1 MTPHRFSLPPD
12 GMAAARVCLAQRMPG
27 GEPARLRAASRRSA
41 AFAYD
46 LRQSAG
52 MLLATAESPVW
63 RGPAHR
69 ALTEQFRTQAPAL
82 TTTAA
87 RYDEYAAALAGYA
100 GALDV
105 LVPSLVSVRRQ
116 LQQHSD
122 GGSDPAGGLLALARS
137 FQARYD
143 EWLDALE
150 RCSRAVLHAGGADP
164 GPHRPG
170 WQALGH
176 AVGGAAHAVGGAA
189 HAVGHATATAAGT
202 FERAM
207 LHPSLANVSACLGEL
222 NAGLSVLGVGLL
234 FVYPPAGAA
243 CLAAATVL
251 AVAQLAVDGARRAH
265 GEQVG
270 AGQLGFELA
279 AAIPLGGGALRSL
292 KVADDVVHLVPG
304 GGLAAH
310 EAAGG
315 HTLAKHVGKSEDFLR
330 NRLVTEPRRVAA
342 STFYDRQVA
351 EETISQLIHSQRRI
365 VNGWSKRGGF
375 QLELLGRSP
384 TPIGRLVVRDASAAT
399 DEAGVKVILRRNPKM
414 AHGFF
419 VYTAMVT
426 E

>member
-12 GMAAARVCLAQRMPG
+12 GAAAARVCLAQRMPG
-27 GEPARLRAASRRSA
+27 GEPVQLRAASRRSA

-52 MLLATAESPVW
+52 MLMATAESPVW

-69 ALTEQFRTQAPAL
+69 AFTEQLRAQAPTL
-82 TTTAA
+82 TATAD

-105 LVPSLVSVRRQ
+105 LVPSLGAVRRQ
-116 LQQHSD
+116 LQQQA
-122 GGSDPAGGLLALARS
+122 GGADPAGGLLALART

-150 RCSRAVLHAGGADP
+150 RCRRAVLHAGGADR
-164 GPHRPG
+164 GPHRHG

-176 AVGGAAHAVGGAA
+176 AVAHGVGEAA
-189 HAVGHATATAAGT
+189 HAVGHVAATAVGT

-207 LHPSLANVSACLGEL
+207 LHPSLANISACLGEL
-222 NAGLSVLGVGLL
+222 NTGLSVLGVGLL

-251 AVAQLAVDGARRAH
+251 AVAQLAVDSARRAH

-279 AAIPLGGGALRSL
+279 AAIPLGGGAVRSL

-315 HTLAKHVGKSEDFLR
+315 HTLAKHVGKSEEFLR
-330 NRLVTEPRRVAA
+330 NRLATEPKLKAA
-342 STFYDRQVA
+342 STFYNRQVA
-351 EETISQLIHSQRRI
+351 EEAISSLISANRRN
-365 VNGWSKRGGF
+365 VNRWLARGGF
-375 QLELLGRSP
+375 QLDLIDRYPTSLGRVIERKSVDF
-384 TPIGRLVVRDASAAT
+384 TE
-399 DEAGVKVILRRNPKM
+399 EAGIKVVLRRSSEMPS
-414 AHGFF
+414 GFC
-419 VYTAMVT
+419 VHTAMVT
-426 E
+426 K

>member
-1 MTPHRFSLPPD
+1 MLPPD
-12 GMAAARVCLAQRMPG
+12 GTAAARVCLAQRMPG
-27 GEPARLRAASRRSA
+27 GEPVRLRAASRHSA

-52 MLLATAESPVW
+52 MLLATAESSMW
-63 RGPAHR
+63 RGPAYR
-69 ALTEQFRTQAPAL
+69 AFTEQLRAQAPTL
-82 TTTAA
+82 TATAD

-105 LVPSLVSVRRQ
+105 LIPSLVSVRQQ

-122 GGSDPAGGLLALARS
+122 AAAGGADPAGGLLALARS

-150 RCSRAVLHAGGADP
+150 RCSRAVLHAGGAAL
-164 GPHRPG
+164 GPHRQG

-176 AVGGAAHAVGGAA
+176 AVGEAVHGVGEAA
-189 HAVGHATATAAGT
+189 HAVGHASASAVGT
-202 FERAM
+202 FERAV
-207 LHPSLANVSACLGEL
+207 LHPSLANISACLGEL
-222 NAGLSVLGVGLL
+222 NAGLSVLGVALL

-251 AVAQLAVDGARRAH
+251 AIAQLAVDSARRAH

-310 EAAGG
+310 EGVRGA
-315 HTLAKHVGKSEDFLR
+315 HTLAKHVGKSETFLR
-330 NRLVTEPRRVAA
+330 NRLATEPTLRAA
-342 STFYDRQVA
+342 STFYDRQTA
-351 EETISQLIHSQRRI
+351 EEAVGSLLRSNQKGITSWLT
-365 VNGWSKRGGF
+365 RGGF
-375 QLELLGRSP
+375 QVSLIGRYS
-384 TPIGRLVVRDASAAT
+384 TPIGRMVERDT
-399 DEAGVKVILRRNPKM
+399 DALTEEAGIKVVLRRSPEM
-414 AHGFF
+414 ANGFC

-426 E
+426 K